1 MKKIMIAAAVAAI
14 GYGAFGAT
22 SCSPCGGTTSSC
34 APALQSWVYKWQFK
48 GKTTGGKKVKVAKS
62 ACTPSGNSAACSIRV
77 PTSLKIQGYTSTCS
91 TEPCAKDSVGN
102 LAFESAF
109 NEVNEVFWQT
119 KPYKASFWGGVTIE
133 FAKLIGKKKN
143 QAEVL
148 GTAIFTDDQ
157 ALQTYGLVF
166 AGFGKV
172 KSKVIKKV
180 SGNFAGYRTAPVSK
194 VTKPK
199 SSCEPCQTSCT
210 PAGYWGCVTLA
221 LQCNHD
227 LETIAYGKWSAKY
240 VKSASAKYFK
250 DGSGIKTPKWV
261 SNLNATANGGTVTP

>member
-1 MKKIMIAAAVAAI
+1 MIAAAVAAI

-22 SCSPCGGTTSSC
+22 SCSPCGQTTSSC

-48 GKTTGGKKVKVAKS
+48 GKTTTGKKVKAVKS
-62 ACTPSGNSAACSIRV
+62 ACGGALTSCPVRV
-77 PTSLKIQGYTSTCS
+77 PASLKIQGYTSTCS

-109 NEVNEVFWQT
+109 NELNEVFWQT
-119 KPYKASFWGGVTIE
+119 KPYKASFWGGVKME
-133 FAKLIGKKKN
+133 FAHLIGKKKN
-143 QAEVL
+143 KAEVL

-157 ALQTYGLVF
+157 AMSTYGLTF

-180 SGNFAGYRTAPVSK
+180 SGNFAGYLSQPVAK
-194 VTKPK
+194 VGKQPK
-199 SSCEPCQTSCT
+199 SSCEPCATTCD
-210 PAGYWGCVTLA
+210 PAGFWGCVTLTI
-221 LQCNHD
+221 QCKGPS
-227 LETIAYGKWSAKY
+227 IAYGKWSAKY

-261 SNLNATANGGTVTP
+261 QWLNGTTAGAAVATP

>member
-22 SCSPCGGTTSSC
+22 SCSPCGQTTSSC

-48 GKTTGGKKVKVAKS
+48 GKTTTGKAVKYS
-62 ACTPSGNSAACSIRV
+62 SNPCSGKQSGPCPVRV
-77 PTSLKIQGYTSTCS
+77 PASLKIQGYTYTCS

-119 KPYKASFWGGVTIE
+119 KPFKASFWGGVTME
-133 FAKLIGKKKN
+133 FAHLIGKKKN
-143 QAEVL
+143 KAEVL
-148 GTAIFTDDQ
+148 GTAIFTDNLKG
-157 ALQTYGLVF
+157 ATYGLTF

-172 KSKVIKKV
+172 KDKVIKKV
-180 SGNFAGYRTAPVSK
+180 SGNFAGYLSQPYAK
-194 VTKPK
+194 AKKTKY
-199 SSCEPCQTSCT
+199 SGCSACGTTDCD
-210 PAGYWGCVTLA
+210 PAGYWGCVTLVI
-221 LQCNHD
+221 QCKGPS
-227 LETIAYGKWSAKY
+227 IAYGKWSAKY

-250 DGSGIKTPKWV
+250 NGSGIKMPKWAV
-261 SNLNATANGGTVTP
+261 QLNGTSANGTVATP